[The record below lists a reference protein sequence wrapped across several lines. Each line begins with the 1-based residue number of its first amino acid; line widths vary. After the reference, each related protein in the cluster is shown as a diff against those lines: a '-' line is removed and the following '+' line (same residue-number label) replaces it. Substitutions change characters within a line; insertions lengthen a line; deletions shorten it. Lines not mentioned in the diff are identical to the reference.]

1 MSLHHGTDRLQRLL
15 WEVRVADAQ
24 AIWVGGITGLRLNV
38 DLLKELGASAAFLE
52 RWENGCCL
60 QPRAGARDN
69 APEEERV
76 KVRII
81 MDLSRS
87 SLNASLPDLPVNYGA
102 VDLAISRMFPRS
114 FLYVV
119 DLADAFCNWRV
130 LPSDAWWLGFWS
142 PGRQQCGM
150 YTFLPFGLKT
160 APSINDSSLKELLRL
175 LQLHENAVLTD
186 FVDDNLGAQSS
197 EEDAWLELE
206 RVVRFFLEIGVPI
219 SAKEG
224 GIRPPSQVQTWVGWV
239 FDTLN
244 NTLSVQ
250 RTKCDKCQALILAAL
265 QADSDGTLLARDLAA
280 TAGLANHIAEVFL
293 QGRRRLYRVW
303 ASLNAANVYA
313 LWARR
318 PAANPVV
325 HLSPDARETLR
336 WWHRALDR
344 TPERPLHGE
353 AGQLSLWGPKSPEF
367 QDWRRLAAAG
377 CLRVIET
384 DASKLRG
391 WSYNLC
397 SAGVVRS
404 GVWPAGFADL
414 ADNADAINFKEL
426 WVAVQAVQAE
436 PEWLRGWRVV
446 FRIDNTAAIHYV
458 NFRSGRI
465 PHLVQLAEEFEH
477 AERSAGCWCL
487 AVHLAGAANVISDS
501 GSRDS
506 AFASR
511 WNAGPFRE
519 AVLKASAMDRITN
532 EFGPFDCDLFADR
545 LGVTAKAPLWFHPE
559 NTAFEAHVLG
569 NKAEATEW
577 FKTAIRQGG
586 ALEAAFAEAV
596 KSVLQ
601 ADVASDVG
609 EIPTAIKATA
619 ETFETQNGHTDTVI
633 ASLEQRVIACEEF
646 VAKASKQE
654 ADLDAAFSWREV
666 ERSTDAQEWLAGW
679 NRLFVDKDWLAN
691 VSAQMA
697 DPAMVNAVSVC
708 MANPNNP
715 DAQKIKDAI
724 GLRNAPKTTLRELCL
739 SSFGGSPDRFRAFMS
754 DKAAARDDKVV
765 AAIARKALGFFLLL
779 ENQHVNA
786 ATAKPTSAA
795 KLTAQR
801 NEIMPLL
808 FVTLKAMRRKAKKA
822 SARNS
827 LEHIMLCS
835 EFSLDWSLG
844 LSRLAVAPFVMAP
857 PGPAVTAVVTSGSPE
872 GAPGAVGGP
881 AYKRLR
887 ADPAQGG
894 GGAPGGN
901 GSWAPQQGLPQQHQN
916 QPNSFGQNTGK
927 GGKPQAP
934 GTGKGGNNN
943 HKKANVTAM
952 LSELGNM
959 VGRQQPAAVQAFVDA
974 NHQGSPDDKEA
985 IRSIMGTY
993 CRHCL
998 LGSRRLVQHSRAQC
1012 RQEGGVPA
1020 TPCSRCAQKGIVA
1033 FHWQE
1038 E

>member
-1 MSLHHGTDRLQRLL
+1 
-15 WEVRVADAQ
+15 
-24 AIWVGGITGLRLNV
+24 
-38 DLLKELGASAAFLE
+38 
-52 RWENGCCL
+52 
-60 QPRAGARDN
+60 PRAGARDN

-81 MDLSRS
+81 MNLSRS
-87 SLNASLPDLPVNYGA
+87 SLNTSLPDLPVNYGT
-102 VDLAISRMFPRS
+102 VDLAISRMSPRS

-142 PGRQQCGM
+142 PGRQQYGM
-150 YTFLPFGLKT
+150 CTFLPFGLKT

-175 LQLHENAVLTD
+175 LQLRENAVLTD

-206 RVVRFFLEIGVPI
+206 RVVRFFLKIGVPI

-244 NTLSVQ
+244 NTLSVE
-250 RTKCDKCQALILAAL
+250 RKKCDKCQALILAAL
-265 QADSDGTLLARDLAA
+265 QAYSDGTLLARDLAA

-293 QGRRRLYRVW
+293 QGGGT
-303 ASLNAANVYA
+303 A
-313 LWARR
+313 LWTAPR
-318 PAANPVV
+318 
-325 HLSPDARETLR
+325 S
-336 WWHRALDR
+336 DR
-344 TPERPLHGE
+344 CTVKLGSFRF
-353 AGQLSLWGPKSPEF
+353 GPKSPEF
-367 QDWRRLAAAG
+367 QYWRRLAAAG

-397 SAGVVRS
+397 GAGVVRS

-414 ADNADAINFKEL
+414 ADNADAINFTEL

-446 FRIDNTAAIHYV
+446 FRIDNTAAIHCV
-458 NFRSGRI
+458 NFRFGRM

-511 WNAGPFRE
+511 WNADPFRE
-519 AVLKASAMDRITN
+519 AVLKASVMDRITN
-532 EFGPFDCDLFADR
+532 EFGPCDCDLFADW
-545 LGVTAKAPLWFHPE
+545 LGVTAKAPLWFRPE

-569 NKAEATEW
+569 NKVWAHPPRALAGHAMSFLSKALAEGKCRAVFLDVPEDTGAPWFRSWQLNKWRSAFGEAEATEW

-679 NRLFVDKDWLAN
+679 NRLFVDKYWLAN

-697 DPAMVNAVSVC
+697 DPAIVNAASVC

-715 DAQKIKDAI
+715 EAQKIKDAI
-724 GLRNAPKTTLRELCL
+724 GLRSAPKTTLRELCL

-827 LEHIMLCS
+827 LEHIMLRS

-857 PGPAVTAVVTSGSPE
+857 PGPAVTAVVNSGSPE

-894 GGAPGGN
+894 GGAPGGK

-916 QPNSFGQNTGK
+916 QPHSFGQNTGK

-952 LSELGNM
+952 LSELGKA
-959 VGRQQPAAVQAFVDA
+959 GRQQPAAVQAFVDA
-974 NHQGSPDDKEA
+974 KHQGSPDDKEA

-998 LGSRRLVQHSRAQC
+998 LGSRKLAQHSRAQC

-1033 FHWQE
+1033 FH
-1038 E
+1038 

>member
-1 MSLHHGTDRLQRLL
+1 
-15 WEVRVADAQ
+15 
-24 AIWVGGITGLRLNV
+24 
-38 DLLKELGASAAFLE
+38 
-52 RWENGCCL
+52 
-60 QPRAGARDN
+60 
-69 APEEERV
+69 
-76 KVRII
+76 
-81 MDLSRS
+81 
-87 SLNASLPDLPVNYGA
+87 
-102 VDLAISRMFPRS
+102 
-114 FLYVV
+114 
-119 DLADAFCNWRV
+119 
-130 LPSDAWWLGFWS
+130 
-142 PGRQQCGM
+142 
-150 YTFLPFGLKT
+150 
-160 APSINDSSLKELLRL
+160 
-175 LQLHENAVLTD
+175 
-186 FVDDNLGAQSS
+186 
-197 EEDAWLELE
+197 
-206 RVVRFFLEIGVPI
+206 
-219 SAKEG
+219 
-224 GIRPPSQVQTWVGWV
+224 WV

-244 NTLSVQ
+244 NTLSVE
-250 RTKCDKCQALILAAL
+250 RAKWDKCQALILAAP

-293 QGRRRLYRVW
+293 QGRRRLYHVW

-313 LWARR
+313 LWACR

-325 HLSPDARETLR
+325 HLSPDAREALR

-344 TPERPLHGE
+344 APERPLHSE

-377 CLRVIET
+377 CLRAIET

-446 FRIDNTAAIHYV
+446 FRIDNTAAIHCV

-511 WNAGPFRE
+511 WNADPFRE
-519 AVLKASAMDRITN
+519 AVLKASVMDRITN

-569 NKAEATEW
+569 NKVWAHPPRALAGHAISFLSKALAEGKCRAVFLVVPEDTGAPWFRSWQLNKWRRLARWQSGSDLFRAPRPDGGWVRAPATDLPILLLGRSGKHSNVYSSVRLHSPLLLVLCPSRGHLAQSDCAGHVDPV
-577 FKTAIRQGG
+577 FD
-586 ALEAAFAEAV
+586 AAAQAQAE
-596 KSVLQ
+596 
-601 ADVASDVG
+601 
-609 EIPTAIKATA
+609 ATA

-881 AYKRLR
+881 ACKRLR

-894 GGAPGGN
+894 GGAPGGK

-943 HKKANVTAM
+943 HKKANVTA
-952 LSELGNM
+952 
-959 VGRQQPAAVQAFVDA
+959 FVDA
-974 NHQGSPDDKEA
+974 KHQGSPDDKEA

-998 LGSRRLVQHSRAQC
+998 LGSWRLVQRSRAQR
-1012 RQEGGVPA
+1012 RQEGG
-1020 TPCSRCAQKGIVA
+1020 
-1033 FHWQE
+1033 
-1038 E
+1038 